1 MGGYNTFC
9 EILSFDKRAVIVPR
23 TQPRMEQYIRAKR
36 AEELGLS
43 SMLTDDGVR
52 DWKGM
57 ATALRQLPQQS
68 LPSEVVVPGLMDG
81 LENLNRLVTHAVE
94 RVRKN
99 RSGERTER
107 AERTGNGNGRSRLRV
122 AGRKPR

>member
-23 TQPRMEQYIRAKR
+23 TQPRMEQFIRAKR

-43 SMLTDDGVR
+43 SMLTDDDVR
-52 DWKGM
+52 DWKRM
-57 ATALRQLPQQS
+57 ATALRQLPQQA
-68 LPSEVVVPGLMDG
+68 LPSDVVVPGLMDG
-81 LENLNRLVTHAVE
+81 LENLNRLVNHAVE
-94 RVRKN
+94 RVRKADRE
-99 RSGERTER
+99 RSSERTDR
-107 AERTGNGNGRSRLRV
+107 SGNGNSRSRLRL